1 VDYNRVF
8 LIAFTVGI
16 IFSILP
22 FVTAEESVTVSTDKD
37 IYYEEDVIVVF
48 GNISGAFGGLPVTI
62 QLYHEETLIAVDQIE
77 VALDGSYATD
87 FKASGKFWKED
98 GEVKDITLKHDRY
111 SILIQLTADTNGD
124 LVLKLPR
131 ESIDAKIN
139 DSEDDTFIVL
149 ISKSGTDDDDFVE
162 IEFEELGQ
170 VGNDRTLRIQF
181 EEDDKWIE
189 VIGTYAIP
197 EFGTIAVM
205 ILIIAVISI
214 IIITKT
220 KLPLKYN

>member
-1 VDYNRVF
+1 M
-8 LIAFTVGI
+8 IAFTVGI

-98 GEVKDITLKHDRY
+98 GTYIARVVK
-111 SILIQLTADTNGD
+111 
-124 LVLKLPR
+124 
-131 ESIDAKIN
+131 
-139 DSEDDTFIVL
+139 
-149 ISKSGTDDDDFVE
+149 
-162 IEFEELGQ
+162 
-170 VGNDRTLRIQF
+170 
-181 EEDDKWIE
+181 
-189 VIGTYAIP
+189 
-197 EFGTIAVM
+197 
-205 ILIIAVISI
+205 
-214 IIITKT
+214 
-220 KLPLKYN
+220 